1 MRFICGRWFVEE
13 RTDEISLVSRSV
25 ILVFSSSSAA
35 ISKARAKVRRYVYN
49 DVIRLQ
55 DMHKYLDCYQIQTY
69 RINGAKVVFLN
80 ARPQTKLTKVLP
92 SKCRMC
98 DRGLKDGYKYCS
110 VSCKVKDVDANK
122 GSNAL
127 CKWLPLPEFISFPGK
142 DDGSEGKEDVSGISS
157 CSQDEE
163 EPEEEEEL
171 TGSIEEEAFDA
182 NPQWLL
188 PVLKPK
194 RKLHKRKGIPRRSPV
209 Y

>member
-1 MRFICGRWFVEE
+1 MDLYCQKPAWLEQLMESKFFAICHEHKDQKKNEMNLFCLTCVRCIC
-13 RTDEISLVSRSV
+13 THCQKSHSRHKF
-25 ILVFSSSSAA
+25 LQ
-35 ISKARAKVRRYVYN
+35 VRRYVYN

-80 ARPQTKLTKVLP
+80 ARPQTKLT
-92 SKCRMC
+92 
-98 DRGLKDGYKYCS
+98 
-110 VSCKVKDVDANK
+110 KVKDVDANK